1 MSLTSR
7 ATMVLMIAL
16 VIGSIGLLA
25 TMWGR
30 VPRRGWLRWPL
41 RVLMIMTSQLMAC
54 TLAAVALNDVDRFY
68 NSWSEVL
75 GSHQQT
81 LNVASPD
88 HAKVAEDL
96 RRQLSRHKN
105 GSSAI
110 VSIQIKEAESSRTHT
125 ALVYL
130 PAAYFDLAH
139 STKQFPVVEMLD
151 GYPGSPQTW
160 VGPMHLQRSADAEIS
175 SGRALPFIAVMPVQ
189 NYLPQG
195 RDGQC
200 LDVPGGALVESTLT
214 NQVRRS
220 ILANF
225 RVSADRSA
233 WALMGYSTG
242 GYCALKIAL
251 RFPQYYASAASIL
264 GNSTPYQD
272 ATTGPVFTLHAGLR
286 DANSPMWLISHCSPP
301 NLAVLLAASRGDA
314 VTLKGAQAFARLARE
329 PTHVRVVSA
338 ATGGHNFHTFRLYE
352 AVAFDWLSGQLR
364 APLAPAA
371 TVSEVT
377 SGSHSH
383 S

>member
-1 MSLTSR
+1 MSLTGR
-7 ATMVLMIAL
+7 PTMILMIVL
-16 VIGSIGLLA
+16 VIGSIALL
-25 TMWGR
+25 TVLWGR
-30 VPRRGWLRWPL
+30 VTRPGWLRWPL

-54 TLAAVALNDVDRFY
+54 ALAAVALNDVDRFY
-68 NSWSEVL
+68 NSWSELL

-81 LNVASPD
+81 LSAAVPD
-88 HAKVAEDL
+88 HAAVAEDL
-96 RRQLSRHKN
+96 RRQLARQHRN
-105 GSSAI
+105 GGSAV
-110 VSIQIKEAESSRTHT
+110 VSIQIPEGESSRTHT

-130 PAAYFDLAH
+130 PAAYFDPAH
-139 STKQFPVVEMLD
+139 ATKQFPVVELLD

-160 VGPMHLQRSADAEIS
+160 VGPMHLQRSADTEIN

-200 LDVPGGALVESTLT
+200 LDVPGGAQVESTLT
-214 NQVRRS
+214 SQVRRS

-251 RFPQYYASAASIL
+251 RYPQYYASAVSIL
-264 GNSTPYQD
+264 GNSSPYQD
-272 ATTGPVFTLHAGLR
+272 ASTGPVFTVHPDLR
-286 DANSPMWLISHCSPP
+286 DANNPLWLVAHRTPP
-301 NLAVLLAASRGDA
+301 DTAVLLAASRGDP
-314 VTLKGAQAFARLARE
+314 VTLRAAQAFARLASE
-329 PTHVRVVSA
+329 PTQVQVVSA

-352 AVAFDWLSGQLR
+352 SVAFDWLSGQLR

-371 TVSEVT
+371 TVSGVT
-377 SGSHSH
+377 SHAH
-383 S
+383 R